1 MEAVDQSVRLL
12 RRRQTRLRLL
22 SYGTVAGVLALW
34 EASVRVGWVDP
45 FVLPAPSN
53 VVLRFGE
60 EIRDEGLLFHAGLTV
75 YRALVGFLL
84 AAATGVLIGAL
95 MARRPLVRWFF
106 DPLVSV
112 GFPMPKISL
121 MPIFVLWFG
130 IYELPKIIM
139 IAIGCVFP
147 IISATFLGASSI
159 EKHLIWSAR
168 NLGTSEN
175 RLIWKVIVPA
185 AFPQVMSG
193 LQIAFPTALI
203 LAVVTEM
210 LTTGGGLGN
219 YMILAARFADSERVF
234 VGITTIGVLGYALI
248 WAIGWGRRRLLRW
261 HQEASAVI

>member
-1 MEAVDQSVRLL
+1 MNLRLL
-12 RRRQTRLRLL
+12 R
-22 SYGTVAGVLALW
+22 YGSVAVILVIWELA
-34 EASVRVGWVDP
+34 VRSGRVDP
-45 FVLPAPSN
+45 FVLPALSS

-60 EIRDEGLLFHAGLTV
+60 EILHENLLYHAGLTI
-75 YRALVGFLL
+75 YRALTGFGI
-84 AAATGVLIGAL
+84 AALIGVLIGAL
-95 MARRPLVRWFF
+95 MARRPLIKWFF

-130 IYELPKIIM
+130 IYELPKIVM
-139 IAIGCVFP
+139 IVVGCIFP
-147 IISATFLGASSI
+147 IISATYLSTSTI
-159 EKHLIWSAR
+159 DRYLTWSAR

-175 RLIWKVIVPA
+175 RLLWKVVIPA
-185 AFPQVMSG
+185 ALPQILSG

-234 VGITTIGVLGYALI
+234 VGIVTVGVMGYASI
-248 WAIGWGRRRLLRW
+248 WGLGRLRRWLLSW
-261 HQEASAVI
+261 HSETAPRS